1 MNKNKPI
8 KGLIF
13 ILWTNSLNV
22 LDVNVYFS
30 MKNHFLVVF
39 LFIL

>member
-1 MNKNKPI
+1 MNKN
-8 KGLIF
+8 
-13 ILWTNSLNV
+13 SLNM